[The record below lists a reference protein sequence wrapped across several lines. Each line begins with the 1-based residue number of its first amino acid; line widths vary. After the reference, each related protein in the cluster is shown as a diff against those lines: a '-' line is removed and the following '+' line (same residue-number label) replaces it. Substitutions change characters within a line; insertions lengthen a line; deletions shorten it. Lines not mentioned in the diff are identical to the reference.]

1 MLWRANTKNA
11 PDPEEIENEIERQK
25 KKNFNSNLS
34 VEEIKKDIV
43 YKLSNNISIVSCF
56 DVDKYIK
63 ECNTE
68 SLIDAIRVY
77 IFDNDIFDISHR
89 KECYIAVEVEEH
101 EVSLNKSYYHVMIKI
116 KLDDIDKMSK
126 VSSIIKNI
134 ITELYPNREK
144 YSNVPFR
151 PETQSYEY
159 DAYHRMITFDVK

>member
-63 ECNTE
+63 
-68 SLIDAIRVY
+68 
-77 IFDNDIFDISHR
+77 
-89 KECYIAVEVEEH
+89 
-101 EVSLNKSYYHVMIKI
+101 
-116 KLDDIDKMSK
+116 
-126 VSSIIKNI
+126 
-134 ITELYPNREK
+134 
-144 YSNVPFR
+144 
-151 PETQSYEY
+151 
-159 DAYHRMITFDVK
+159 